1 MTVPT
6 DKQTMLVIGKLRY
19 FDVFGDSTK
28 AEENELDEDV
38 GVFFTIIPNV

>member
-19 FDVFGDSTK
+19 FGDSTK
-28 AEENELDEDV
+28 AAENELDEDV
-38 GVFFTIIPNV
+38 GVFFTIILDV

>member
-28 AEENELDEDV
+28 AAENELDEDV
-38 GVFFTIIPNV
+38 GVFFTIILDV